1 MWCGQHTLL
10 PGGWTRACLM
20 GCATLLINSASQA
33 QDTRQAPMLARH
45 RAATQAQ
52 AQFVPGGARN
62 AHVPGKPW
70 HGPVVYAAPTSRGV
84 VNVYRGG
91 TKQPKQP
98 LYSFALYPGVAN
110 SLQVDKH
117 GNLYLADTYSTWVF
131 EYAPGTN
138 TPLNSFP
145 TSEPPD
151 EIAVRGKTL
160 YVFQSAPDGGDASVQ
175 IYENGQ
181 TKPSRSLSDGAIEDP
196 SGLAVDGAGNVFVGY
211 LGPNFTEGVGEFVKG
226 KMPMVPLNLAGVV
239 LPLALAVDPDGNL
252 LVDSVGDGNDS
263 TIYIYPPGQ
272 TTASGSIPNLPW
284 LYQFSLTRDGSAF
297 YAGPT
302 SGSAF
307 EMYAYPSGTPIYS
320 FTDSDAYVGF
330 AGIAAS
336 PGVKPG
342 VWGTQK

>member
-1 MWCGQHTLL
+1 MWYGQRRLL

-20 GCATLLINSASQA
+20 GCAALLISGASRA
-33 QDTRQAPMLARH
+33 EDTRQAPMIARH

-52 AQFVPGGARN
+52 TQFIPGGARN
-62 AHVPGKPW
+62 AHVPVKPW

-91 TKQPKQP
+91 TKQPKKP
-98 LYSFALYPGVAN
+98 LYSFALDPGVAN
-110 SLQVDKH
+110 SLQVDRH

-211 LGPNFTEGVGEFVKG
+211 LGPNFTQGVGEFVKG
-226 KMPMVPLNLAGVV
+226 KMPMVPLNLADVV
-239 LPLALAVDPDGNL
+239 LPLALAVDADGNL
-252 LVDSVGDGNDS
+252 LVDSVGDENNS

-297 YAGPT
+297 YAGPM

-307 EMYAYPSGTPIYS
+307 EMYAYPSGAPIYS
-320 FTDSDAYVGF
+320 FTDSEAYVGF

-336 PGVKPG
+336 PGAEPG